1 MKKIIL
7 AICILSLMAT
17 TVWAGSVRGYYRKN
31 GTYVQPYQRSAPDGY
46 KYNNYGP
53 STNSYDKINPYSRD
67 SDKDGIPNY
76 LDRDDNNDG
85 KSDDYQNPY
94 KSRY

>member
-1 MKKIIL
+1 MKKLIL
-7 AICILSLMAT
+7 AVCVLLLFVS
-17 TVWAGSVRGYYRKN
+17 TVSAEWVSGYYRRD
-31 GTYVQPYQRSAPDGY
+31 GTYVQGYQRSERNNTKED
-46 KYNNYGP
+46 NYGP
-53 STNSYDKINPYSRD
+53 STNSYDRANPYLRD

-85 KSDDYQNPY
+85 KSDDYKDPY

>member
-7 AICILSLMAT
+7 AVSVLLLLAT
-17 TVWAGSVRGYYRKN
+17 SVSAEWVNGYYRKD
-31 GTYVQPYQRSAPDGY
+31 GTYVQGYQRSERNSTKTD
-46 KYNNYGP
+46 NYGP
-53 STNSYDKINPYSRD
+53 STNYYDKSNPYLRD

-76 LDRDDNNDG
+76 RDRDDNNDG